1 MSTQAE
7 PSSTAIPSAGLVAA
21 GDGDV
26 VVRARSPH
34 LLASITALVWLLPVL
49 FLAVVAWQTWR
60 MEIDEAGGDVQN
72 VLTLL
77 TEQSE
82 QVFQAQTM
90 ALDWIDQHVKGWTWD
105 DIEHSADLHDFITV
119 VEKSSDYIDS
129 IFLADGDGRVRLTE
143 HHFPSER
150 SLNVSVSDRDYFI
163 AAKDATSVIYVGRP
177 VLGKLSGRLVF
188 RVARR
193 RSSVDGGF
201 DGIIAVGLAPKYFE
215 EFFAKLIKNTASA
228 ISISRD
234 DGVILARNPIVP
246 HATPKPDGQP
256 YFDLTTFHATESTIF
271 TSTLDGVERLGA
283 VRKLRNYPIFVT
295 YAIDMQAIR
304 KAWLDRLRPFGI
316 IAFSS
321 SLILILLSLYV
332 QRIARSE
339 RIAQEAWQDEVRNR
353 LRREAQV
360 RQALKMEALGR
371 LAGGVAHH
379 FNNLL
384 PAMSG
389 LLEMTRAE
397 VPADSGAAGRL
408 ERMIDAV
415 DQGRGLVRQILTFS
429 HRDDA
434 RRERIVVSA
443 LIDDAIAFAEGSLPK
458 NIRLFAYQNY
468 DGYLI
473 GDPSQLRDV
482 LLNLISNASYAVGS
496 RAGTITISSEI
507 VIVDV
512 EAAQRLAV
520 RTGQFVRIECS
531 DNGVGMSEEVQ
542 EHAFEPFFTTKP
554 MSDGSGLGLAIVH
567 GVIVGHG
574 GAVEIHSHP
583 GTGSRFS
590 VYLPVLRSE

>member
-1 MSTQAE
+1 
-7 PSSTAIPSAGLVAA
+7 
-21 GDGDV
+21 
-26 VVRARSPH
+26 
-34 LLASITALVWLLPVL
+34 
-49 FLAVVAWQTWR
+49 
-60 MEIDEAGGDVQN
+60 
-72 VLTLL
+72 
-77 TEQSE
+77 
-82 QVFQAQTM
+82 
-90 ALDWIDQHVKGWTWD
+90 
-105 DIEHSADLHDFITV
+105 
-119 VEKSSDYIDS
+119 
-129 IFLADGDGRVRLTE
+129 
-143 HHFPSER
+143 
-150 SLNVSVSDRDYFI
+150 
-163 AAKDATSVIYVGRP
+163 
-177 VLGKLSGRLVF
+177 
-188 RVARR
+188 
-193 RSSVDGGF
+193 
-201 DGIIAVGLAPKYFE
+201 
-215 EFFAKLIKNTASA
+215 
-228 ISISRD
+228 
-234 DGVILARNPIVP
+234 
-246 HATPKPDGQP
+246 
-256 YFDLTTFHATESTIF
+256 
-271 TSTLDGVERLGA
+271 
-283 VRKLRNYPIFVT
+283 
-295 YAIDMQAIR
+295 
-304 KAWLDRLRPFGI
+304 
-316 IAFSS
+316 
-321 SLILILLSLYV
+321 
-332 QRIARSE
+332 
-339 RIAQEAWQDEVRNR
+339 
-353 LRREAQV
+353 
-360 RQALKMEALGR
+360 
-371 LAGGVAHH
+371 
-379 FNNLL
+379 
-384 PAMSG
+384 MSG

-397 VPADSGAAGRL
+397 VPANSGAAGRL

-468 DGYLI
+468 DGHLI

-590 VYLPVLRSE
+590 VYLPVLRSD